1 MARFPVLESF
11 VLKILEHLKDSISK
25 VPYGIR
31 WLCKA
36 TKLLVQVR
44 ERERERERE
53 ERGGGRGRGEE
64 EGEREGGGRGR
75 GKEINLTAR
84 DLNCCLLFL

>member
-44 ERERERERE
+44 ERERE
-53 ERGGGRGRGEE
+53 GRGRREE

>member
-11 VLKILEHLKDSISK
+11 VLKILEHLKDSIGK

-36 TKLLVQVR
+36 TKLLVQV
-44 ERERERERE
+44 RERERERE

>member
-44 ERERERERE
+44 EREREG

-64 EGEREGGGRGR
+64 EGERERGGRGR